1 MDVVLNSHHL
11 VSSLPLAGVA
21 DILGEGDELMVGAVA
36 GAFLIKKALMFVNSD
51 AREVLETTLA
61 PEASTLIVS

>member
-1 MDVVLNSHHL
+1 VDVVLNSHHL
-11 VSSLPLAGVA
+11 VSSLPLPGVA

-36 GAFLIKKALMFVNSD
+36 GAFLMKKALMLLNSA
-51 AREVLETTLA
+51 AREVFETTLA